1 MNIEIMNDEHINSH
15 FCKCFVEVHV
25 RDLFDNQEKKEIA
38 VIQMMYSCGHFTMS
52 SLFQNNVL

>member
-1 MNIEIMNDEHINSH
+1 MNDEHINSH
-15 FCKCFVEVHV
+15 FYKCFVEVHV
-25 RDLFDNQEKKEIA
+25 RDLFDNQEKKEIG